1 MLTKLFAA
9 ALLGID
15 ALKVEIETNVSG
27 GLPAFTVV
35 GLPDSAIKES
45 RERILTAIRNSGYEL
60 PSKKITVNLAPA
72 DVRKEGTSFDLGIAV
87 GLLGSLN
94 EIRGDFEDTVVLG
107 ELALDGSVRRIN
119 GALPMA
125 IMASRENIRRMI
137 VPKMNAPEAAVAIS
151 ASGASTQVFG
161 VETLIEAAGLING
174 SIQAEPVSV
183 DVSELFAC
191 EPEYPV
197 DFAEIKGQQAAKK
210 AIEIAAAGA
219 HNLLMIGPPGSG
231 KTLLAKAIPG
241 ILPPL
246 GFEESLETTKIYSV
260 ANLLDR
266 NRPLMITRPFRSPH
280 HTTSNIAL
288 IGGGAMAKPGEVS
301 LAHNGVLFLDE
312 LPEFTRN
319 ALEVLRQPIE
329 DREVTV
335 SRAALS
341 TRYPAG
347 FMLVAAMNPSPA
359 GPLKD
364 REGALTAS
372 PEQIRRY
379 LSKISGPLLDRID
392 IHIDVPKVENTELFS
407 ASTAESSREIRER
420 VIRARAI
427 QHERFAA
434 IVSPRIFT
442 NSQMNSKL
450 IRQFCRLD
458 RQCAEKLMEA
468 MNRLNL
474 SARAH
479 DRILKVSRTI
489 ADLEGAEQIEMKH
502 LVQGIQ
508 YRTLDREFWSF

>member
-1 MLTKLFAA
+1 MLTKLCAA
-9 ALLGID
+9 ALVGID

-45 RERILTAIRNSGYEL
+45 RERILTAVRNSGFEL
-60 PSKKITVNLAPA
+60 PARKITVNLAPA

-87 GLLGSLN
+87 GLLGSLG
-94 EIRGDFEDTVVLG
+94 EINKVSEDTVILG
-107 ELALDGSVRRIN
+107 ELALDGSVRRIS
-119 GALPMA
+119 GTLPMA
-125 IMASRENIRRMI
+125 IMAAKESIRWMI
-137 VPKMNAPEAAVAIS
+137 VPKMNAQEAAVAIS
-151 ASGASTQVFG
+151 ASGAATLVFG
-161 VETLIEAAGLING
+161 VESLVEAAGLLNG
-174 SIQAEPVSV
+174 TIVSEPVSV
-183 DVSELFAC
+183 NVAEIFSC

-210 AIEIAAAGA
+210 AIEIAAAGG

-231 KTLLAKAIPG
+231 KTLLAKSLPS

-260 ANLLDR
+260 ASMLERD
-266 NRPLMITRPFRSPH
+266 RPLMITRPFRSPH

-288 IGGGAMAKPGEVS
+288 IGGGAHAKPGEVS

-319 ALEVLRQPIE
+319 ALEVLRQPLE

-335 SRAALS
+335 SRAAVS

-364 REGALTAS
+364 RDGMPTAS

-407 ASTAESSREIRER
+407 NSSAESSGEIRNR
-420 VIRARAI
+420 VIAARAL
-427 QHERFAA
+427 QQERFAA
-434 IVSPRIFT
+434 LLTPRIFT
-442 NSQMNSKL
+442 NAQMNSKL
-450 IRQFCRLD
+450 IRRFCKLD
-458 RQCAEKLMEA
+458 KQSTDKLMEA

-489 ADLEGAEQIEMKH
+489 ADLEGAENIEMKH

-508 YRTLDREFWSF
+508 YRSLDREFWSF

>member
-1 MLTKLFAA
+1 MLTTLCAA
-9 ALLGID
+9 SLVGID
-15 ALKVEIETNVSG
+15 ALKVEIEANVSG

-35 GLPDSAIKES
+35 GLPDNAVKES
-45 RERILTAIRNSGYEL
+45 RERILTAIRNSGFEL

-72 DVRKEGTSFDLGIAV
+72 DVRKEGTSFDLGIAI
-87 GLLGSLN
+87 GLLGSLS
-94 EIRGDFEDTVVLG
+94 ELHGGLQGTIVMG

-119 GALPMA
+119 GALPVAVMA
-125 IMASRENIRRMI
+125 AREGIARLI
-137 VPKMNAPEAAVAIS
+137 LPTVNAPEAAVAVS
-151 ASGASTQVFG
+151 
-161 VETLIEAAGLING
+161 AAGADILVYGVGSLNEAVALING
-174 SIQAEPVSV
+174 ASGMQPVAV
-183 DVSELFAC
+183 DVAELFSG

-210 AIEIAAAGA
+210 ALEIAAGGA
-219 HNLLMIGPPGSG
+219 HNILMIGPPGSG
-231 KTLLAKAIPG
+231 KTLLARAIPG

-260 ANLLDR
+260 ANLLERD
-266 NRPLMITRPFRSPH
+266 RPLMISRPFRSPH
-280 HTTSNIAL
+280 HTSSNIAL
-288 IGGGAMAKPGEVS
+288 IGGGAQARPGEVS

-312 LPEFTRN
+312 LPEFSRS
-319 ALEVLRQPIE
+319 ALEVLRQPLE

-359 GPLKD
+359 GALKD
-364 REGALTAS
+364 SEGRPTAS

-392 IHIDVPKVENTELFS
+392 IHIDVPKVENADLFS
-407 ASTAESSREIRER
+407 SSTAESSKEVRSR
-420 VIRARAI
+420 VIAARKV
-427 QHERFAA
+427 QRERFAA
-434 IVSPRIFT
+434 LGSPGLFT
-442 NSQMNSKL
+442 NSQMHSKL

-458 RQCAEKLMEA
+458 RASEAKLMEA

-489 ADLEGAEQIEMKH
+489 ADLEGSEKIGMGH
-502 LVQGIQ
+502 VVQGIQ
-508 YRTLDREFWSF
+508 YRNLDREFWSC

>member
-1 MLTKLFAA
+1 MLTKLCAA
-9 ALLGID
+9 ALVGID
-15 ALKVEIETNVSG
+15 ALKVDIEANVSG

-35 GLPDSAIKES
+35 GLPDNAIKES
-45 RERILTAIRNSGYEL
+45 RERILTAIRNSGFEL

-72 DVRKEGTSFDLGIAV
+72 DLRKEGSAFDLGIAI
-87 GLLGSLN
+87 GLLGSLM
-94 EIRGDFEDTVVLG
+94 EVRGNIEDTIVLG
-107 ELALDGSVRRIN
+107 ELALDGSVRRIS
-119 GALPMA
+119 GALSMA
-125 IMASRENIRRMI
+125 IMASKESIRRMI
-137 VPKMNAPEAAVAIS
+137 LPKVNAPEAAVAVS
-151 ASGASTQVFG
+151 ASGGATEVFG
-161 VETLIEAAGLING
+161 VETLTEAVGLLNG
-174 SIQAEPVSV
+174 SVEMEPTSV
-183 DVSELFAC
+183 NVSELFNC

-197 DFAEIKGQQAAKK
+197 DFSEIKGQQAAKK
-210 AIEIAAAGA
+210 ALEIAAAGA
-219 HNLLMIGPPGSG
+219 HNILMIGPPGSG

-260 ANLLDR
+260 SSLLDR
-266 NRPLMITRPFRSPH
+266 NRPLMITRPFRNPH

-288 IGGGAMAKPGEVS
+288 IGGGALAKPGEVS

-329 DREVTV
+329 DREVCV
-335 SRAALS
+335 SRAAIT

-364 REGALTAS
+364 RDGMPTAS

-392 IHIDVPKVENTELFS
+392 IHIDVPKVDNADLFS
-407 ASTAESSREIRER
+407 TSTAERSTD
-420 VIRARAI
+420 IRARVIAARNI
-427 QHERFAA
+427 QHERFASVA
-434 IVSPRIFT
+434 SPRIFS
-442 NSQMNSKL
+442 NAQMNSKL

-458 RQCAEKLMEA
+458 RKCSDKLMEA

-489 ADLEGAEQIEMKH
+489 ADLEGTEEIGMNH

>member
-1 MLTKLFAA
+1 MLTTLCAA
-9 ALLGID
+9 SLLGID
-15 ALKVEIETNVSG
+15 ALKVEIEANVAS

-35 GLPDSAIKES
+35 GLPDNAVKES
-45 RERILTAIRNSGYEL
+45 RERILTAIRNSGFEL

-72 DVRKEGTSFDLGIAV
+72 DVRKEGTAFDLGIAI
-87 GLLGSLN
+87 GLLGSLS
-94 EIRGDFEDTVVLG
+94 EIHGSLEGTLVMG
-107 ELALDGSVRRIN
+107 ELALDGSVRRVN
-119 GALPMA
+119 GALPVAVMA
-125 IMASRENIRRMI
+125 AREGIRRLI
-137 VPKMNAPEAAVAIS
+137 IPSVNAPEAAVAVS
-151 ASGASTQVFG
+151 ASSADIEVYG
-161 VETLIEAAGLING
+161 VETLNEAVALING
-174 SIQAEPVSV
+174 TQEARPVSV
-183 DVSELFAC
+183 DVTELFSG

-197 DFAEIKGQQAAKK
+197 DFAEIKGQHSAKK
-210 AIEIAAAGA
+210 ALEIAAAGA
-219 HNLLMIGPPGSG
+219 HNILMIGPPGSG

-260 ANLLDR
+260 ANLLERD
-266 NRPLMITRPFRSPH
+266 RPLMITRPFRSPH
-280 HTTSNIAL
+280 HTSSNIAL
-288 IGGGAMAKPGEVS
+288 IGGGAQARPGEVS

-312 LPEFTRN
+312 LPEFTRS
-319 ALEVLRQPIE
+319 ALEVLRQPLE
-329 DREVTV
+329 DREVNV

-359 GPLKD
+359 GALKD
-364 REGALTAS
+364 REGLPTAS

-392 IHIDVPKVENTELFS
+392 IHIDVPKVENADLFS
-407 ASTAESSREIRER
+407 SSTAESSKE
-420 VIRARAI
+420 IRARVIAARKV
-427 QHERFAA
+427 QQERFAGLDGL
-434 IVSPRIFT
+434 RIFT

-450 IRQFCRLD
+450 IRRFCQLD
-458 RQCAEKLMEA
+458 RESSDRLMDA

-489 ADLEGAEQIEMKH
+489 ADLEGTENIEMKH

-508 YRTLDREFWSF
+508 YRNLDREFWSF